1 MLIENIQKRI
11 MEVSETNNII
21 NFSHANISQGKTVL
35 SDVNLKV
42 DKGEFIYL
50 IGKTGTGKSSLL
62 KTIYADL
69 PLKEGSANVCG
80 YELNSIKRNKIPH
93 LRRKLGIIFQDFQ
106 LFQDRNVFDNIA
118 FVLKSTGVKDKN
130 EIFTRVSKALMDVGL
145 SDKID
150 DNVYNLSEGEMQR
163 IGIARA
169 IINNPELIIADEPT
183 GNLDP
188 ITSEEIVQL
197 LMKINKENNTTILMA
212 THDFIV
218 IEKFRSR
225 VICCEDGK
233 LID

>member
-1 MLIENIQKRI
+1 
-11 MEVSETNNII
+11 
-21 NFSHANISQGKTVL
+21 
-35 SDVNLKV
+35 
-42 DKGEFIYL
+42 
-50 IGKTGTGKSSLL
+50 
-62 KTIYADL
+62 
-69 PLKEGSANVCG
+69 
-80 YELNSIKRNKIPH
+80 
-93 LRRKLGIIFQDFQ
+93 
-106 LFQDRNVFDNIA
+106 
-118 FVLKSTGVKDKN
+118 
-130 EIFTRVSKALMDVGL
+130 MDVGL
-145 SDKID
+145 NDKIE

>member
-1 MLIENIQKRI
+1 MEELEN
-11 MEVSETNNII
+11 NNII
-21 NFSHANISQGKTVL
+21 NFSNANISQGKIIL

-50 IGKTGTGKSSLL
+50 IGKTGSGKSSLL

>member
-1 MLIENIQKRI
+1 MEELEN
-11 MEVSETNNII
+11 NNII
-21 NFSHANISQGKTVL
+21 NFSNANISQGKMVL

-130 EIFTRVSKALMDVGL
+130 EIYTRVSKALMDVGL
-145 SDKID
+145 SDKIE

>member
-1 MLIENIQKRI
+1 
-11 MEVSETNNII
+11 MEASETNNII
-21 NFSHANISQGKTVL
+21 NFSNANISQGKMVL

>member
-1 MLIENIQKRI
+1 MEELEN
-11 MEVSETNNII
+11 NNII
-21 NFSHANISQGKTVL
+21 NFSNANISQGKTVL

-130 EIFTRVSKALMDVGL
+130 EIYTRVSKALMDVGL
-145 SDKID
+145 SDKIE

>member
-1 MLIENIQKRI
+1 

>member
-1 MLIENIQKRI
+1 MLEN
-11 MEVSETNNII
+11 NNII
-21 NFSHANISQGKTVL
+21 NFENVNICQGKIVL

>member
-11 MEVSETNNII
+11 MEELENNNII
-21 NFSHANISQGKTVL
+21 NFSNANISQGKTVL

-130 EIFTRVSKALMDVGL
+130 EIYTRVSKALMDVGL

>member
-130 EIFTRVSKALMDVGL
+130 EIYTRVSKALMDVGL
-145 SDKID
+145 NDKID

>member
-1 MLIENIQKRI
+1 MEELEN
-11 MEVSETNNII
+11 NNII
-21 NFSHANISQGKTVL
+21 NFSNANISQGKTVL

-130 EIFTRVSKALMDVGL
+130 EIYTRVSKALMDVGL

>member
-11 MEVSETNNII
+11 MEELENNNII
-21 NFSHANISQGKTVL
+21 NFSNANISQGKTVL

-130 EIFTRVSKALMDVGL
+130 EIYTRVSKALMDVGL
-145 SDKID
+145 NDKIE

>member
-11 MEVSETNNII
+11 MEELENNNII
-21 NFSHANISQGKTVL
+21 NFSNANISQGKTVL

-130 EIFTRVSKALMDVGL
+130 EIYTRVSKALMDVGL
-145 SDKID
+145 SDKIE

>member
-1 MLIENIQKRI
+1 MEELEN
-11 MEVSETNNII
+11 NNII
-21 NFSHANISQGKTVL
+21 NFSNANISQGKIVL

-130 EIFTRVSKALMDVGL
+130 EIYTRVSKALMDVRL
-145 SDKID
+145 SDKIE

>member
-1 MLIENIQKRI
+1 VLIENIQKRI
-11 MEVSETNNII
+11 MEELENNNII
-21 NFSHANISQGKTVL
+21 NFSNANISQGKTVL

>member
-11 MEVSETNNII
+11 MEELENNNII
-21 NFSHANISQGKTVL
+21 NFSNANISQGKTVL

>member
-1 MLIENIQKRI
+1 MEELEN
-11 MEVSETNNII
+11 NNII
-21 NFSHANISQGKTVL
+21 NFSNANISQGKMVL

>member
-1 MLIENIQKRI
+1 MEELEN
-11 MEVSETNNII
+11 NNII
-21 NFSHANISQGKTVL
+21 NFSNANISQGKTVL

-130 EIFTRVSKALMDVGL
+130 EIYTRVSKALMDVGL
-145 SDKID
+145 NDKIE

>member
-1 MLIENIQKRI
+1 
-11 MEVSETNNII
+11 MEASETNNII
-21 NFSHANISQGKTVL
+21 NFSNANISQGKTVL

>member
-1 MLIENIQKRI
+1 MEELEN
-11 MEVSETNNII
+11 NNII
-21 NFSHANISQGKTVL
+21 NFSNANISQGKIVL

-130 EIFTRVSKALMDVGL
+130 EIYTRVSKALMDVGL
-145 SDKID
+145 SDKIE

>member
-1 MLIENIQKRI
+1 
-11 MEVSETNNII
+11 MEVLENNNII
-21 NFSHANISQGKTVL
+21 NFENVNICQGKIVL

>member
-1 MLIENIQKRI
+1 
-11 MEVSETNNII
+11 MEASETNNII
-21 NFSHANISQGKTVL
+21 NFSNANISQGKMVL

-130 EIFTRVSKALMDVGL
+130 EIYTRVSKALMDVGL
-145 SDKID
+145 SDKIE

>member
-1 MLIENIQKRI
+1 MEELEN
-11 MEVSETNNII
+11 NNII
-21 NFSHANISQGKTVL
+21 NFSNANISQGKTVL

>member
-11 MEVSETNNII
+11 MEASETNNII
-21 NFSHANISQGKTVL
+21 NFSNANISQGKTVL